1 MCVNRKKI
9 NFYSI
14 NKTMKAIQFLLTGIL
29 FFSVTNNAEAQVKE
43 WLKAKK
49 EETKQKANA
58 KIDQKASEGI
68 DKAVNA
74 PETAVK
80 KKAEKKKN
88 KKTAA
93 VEQQNTEQVQS
104 ETPVNTDEFI
114 ITTNITCPV
123 GKSQMEA
130 LLRDTDGVNSAS
142 IDSGSG
148 KLYLS
153 AGGNKEVYEAVVE
166 LIRKNGFTADGKKPT
181 VKANACK

>member
-1 MCVNRKKI
+1 
-9 NFYSI
+9 
-14 NKTMKAIQFLLTGIL
+14 MKVIQFLLTGIL
-29 FFSVTNNAEAQVKE
+29 FLTAANNTEAQVKD
-43 WLKAKK
+43 WLKQKK
-49 EETKQKANA
+49 EEAKQKANA

-93 VEQQNTEQVQS
+93 EQQNTEQVQS

-130 LLRDTDGVNSAS
+130 LLRETDGVNSAS